1 MGAWSDRRALVT
13 GASRGIGRA
22 IAVALAAEGCRVA
35 LAGRDRDALEAT
47 AELCAGGAGPIV
59 VADVTDPAHDEEFRA
74 ALDALGGELDLLVN
88 VAGTPGSALPLT
100 ELADADW
107 DAAFALHVVGP
118 ARLQRLCHDALARAE
133 GAVVNIG
140 SIAANG
146 AIPRSAAYSAAK
158 SALIALTRAT
168 ALEWAREGIRANVVE
183 PGYVA
188 TEFNAPLVESGF
200 EPQLLAKVPTRRAIT
215 PEAVARAVLFAGS
228 PENRDV
234 TGAVLRVDGGQTA
247 RL

>member
-1 MGAWSDRRALVT
+1 VAAWSGRRALVT

-35 LAGRDRDALEAT
+35 LVGRDRAALEET
-47 AELCAGGAGPIV
+47 AARCGAEPLVV
-59 VADVTDPAHDEEFRA
+59 VADVTDASADGALRA
-74 ALDALGGELDLLVN
+74 VLEAYGGELDLLAN
-88 VAGTPGSALPLT
+88 VAGAPGSALALN
-100 ELADADW
+100 ELGDADW

-118 ARLQRLCHDALARAE
+118 ARLQRLCHDALAKAG

-146 AIPRSAAYSAAK
+146 AIPRSAPYSAAK
-158 SALIALTRAT
+158 AALVALTRAT
-168 ALEWAREGIRANVVE
+168 AIEWAREGIRANVVE

-188 TEFNAPLVESGF
+188 TEFNAPLIESGF
-200 EPQLLAKVPTRRAIT
+200 EPQLLAKVPTRRAVT

-228 PENRDV
+228 PDNRDL